1 MHYLR
6 LAGWLCLYCLVLLP
20 VINQLAHA
28 KKPSLFNDFV
38 RVADETAGQQ
48 SSVYYIYRDQRNF
61 LWFASDTDGVLRY
74 DGYDYRVFSEQLT
87 GDQEHVSYAAVA
99 ITDDTTLW
107 AATWGQGLVSLNSK
121 KQQVRHF
128 STTMSGSESLRDN
141 RVQTLF
147 KAKSDRLWVGT
158 LSGLNYLEKS
168 TDNDNWRLASL
179 PVNHPLYGLRIW
191 GLAEHDDK
199 MWAATSRGLYQFND
213 DFSDWQVYYLYP
225 DQVGDNRLN
234 EIRTVASFGD
244 RLWLGSNEGVF
255 YLDPKQQALR
265 AVEFAAGE
273 NQSIPRINTLAVDAS
288 DVDSPIIYAGGT
300 DGLYQV
306 NRTTGQYIDQQG
318 QWNLLAGVDIRAI
331 EFDANGSI
339 WIGARNQGIFYARR
353 QSEHFS
359 AQLTY
364 SVYSAQYGEDS
375 ALWLGTSDGLFYQ
388 PDSQDDW
395 QQLKLPA
402 ELKQQ
407 RVPLIFLDSNSNAWV
422 VADDTLLKTSQ
433 RAPNALKKVN
443 FVKQQLNTE
452 NSITAIGEGSN
463 GSLLFGFWGLG
474 LAEYDPQNGTAEW
487 VFNGNAELR
496 GDRIY
501 DITAV
506 AGVGDFFVTRYSGLY
521 HRPIGSKQWRSVSG
535 PELTLPG
542 KDTMLCAE
550 SYSPN
555 TLWLCSTEGAWKI
568 DFSTQQTTRLSEQQG
583 LNSDRVVGIQSDQQG
598 DLWLLTSR
606 GLARYQQERDELI
619 NFTVHDGLPAAEM
632 LRGAAA
638 LSRNGQLV
646 VGTVKG
652 AALTRPADLKINVF
666 APTVNLTRVMINN
679 RDTTDQYS
687 FTQPQI
693 NLPSDHRSIEI
704 SYSVMDFHDTS
715 LNRGRYRIL
724 GLDAQWSDWRNSRIV
739 RFTTLPPGHY
749 RLQIEG
755 ENSLGSRSEEPLEIL
770 IHIERPW
777 WQSFWLWL
785 LVVSLVLL
793 LAYFLYKL
801 RFRALE
807 KVNER
812 LDFEIRQRTRELSE
826 ANERLRSLSQT
837 DYLTQLLN
845 RRGFSEQFK
854 MLQRQFSRN
863 PRDVSIALLDVDHFK
878 QFNDRYGHEVG
889 DQVLRALSKEMQGH
903 LRQQDIL
910 ARWGG
915 EEFVILFPETDLAG
929 AKVAAEKLRRTI
941 EKMTV
946 DGEER
951 DYRVTVTLGVCS
963 ARHLKDPIEKWMSC
977 ADTALYEGKKQGRN
991 RVQTKE
997 FK

>member
-20 VINQLAHA
+20 GINQLALA
-28 KKPSLFNDFV
+28 KQPSLFNDFV

-107 AATWGQGLVSLNSK
+107 AAT
-121 KQQVRHF
+121 
-128 STTMSGSESLRDN
+128 
-141 RVQTLF
+141 
-147 KAKSDRLWVGT
+147 
-158 LSGLNYLEKS
+158 
-168 TDNDNWRLASL
+168 
-179 PVNHPLYGLRIW
+179 
-191 GLAEHDDK
+191 
-199 MWAATSRGLYQFND
+199 SRGLYQFNE

-244 RLWLGSNEGVF
+244 RLWMGSNEGVF

-265 AVEFAAGE
+265 AVEFTAGE

-306 NRTTGQYIDQQG
+306 NRATGQYIEQQG

-395 QQLKLPA
+395 
-402 ELKQQ
+402 
-407 RVPLIFLDSNSNAWV
+407 
-422 VADDTLLKTSQ
+422 
-433 RAPNALKKVN
+433 
-443 FVKQQLNTE
+443 QQLNTE

-568 DFSTQQTTRLSEQQG
+568 DFSTQKTTRLSEQQG

-652 AALTRPADLKINVF
+652 AAVTRPADLKINVF

-687 FTQPQI
+687 FTQAQI

-755 ENSLGSRSEEPLEIL
+755 KNSLGSRSEEPLEIL

-946 DGEER
+946 EGEER
-951 DYRVTVTLGVCS
+951 NYRVTVTLGVCS